1 MVHKAPL
8 LKNLQRPAGRL
19 VAPQLMGGSVSQ
31 QHPLSLQCLLL
42 GVAWIA
48 VAGPAV
54 AQEPAASCKV
64 RGSFEWLSQRGSPLD
79 SAMVVIGGNVA
90 KVCYSRPSARGRTVF
105 GGLIPYGK
113 AWRTGANEPTVL
125 HLPFPAEVAGVR
137 LDAGRYMLF
146 TVPQPERWV
155 IAIFISD
162 ATDPVEM
169 FQTMRSVGEGMVV
182 VESLETHVETF
193 TIRGTTGAAVADLIL
208 EWERVRVRIP
218 IRPID

>member
-1 MVHKAPL
+1 MGRAVRQ
-8 LKNLQRPAGRL
+8 QRP
-19 VAPQLMGGSVSQ
+19 M
-31 QHPLSLQCLLL
+31 SLRCLLL

-48 VAGPAV
+48 VAGQAV

-64 RGSFEWLSQRGSPLD
+64 RGSFEWLSQRASPLD
-79 SAMVVIGGNVA
+79 SAIVVIDGNVA

-105 GGLIPYGK
+105 GGLVPYGK

-125 HLPFPAEVAGVR
+125 HLPFRAEVAGVQ

-146 TVPQPERWV
+146 TVPQPEQWV

-169 FQTMRSVGEGMVV
+169 FRTMRSVGEGMVV
-182 VESLETHVETF
+182 AESLETHVETF
-193 TIRGTTGAAVADLIL
+193 TMRGTTGAAVADLIL

>member
-1 MVHKAPL
+1 MEFWRKRVRQ
-8 LKNLQRPAGRL
+8 QRP
-19 VAPQLMGGSVSQ
+19 M
-31 QHPLSLQCLLL
+31 SLRCLLL

-48 VAGPAV
+48 VAGQAV

-64 RGSFEWLSQRGSPLD
+64 RGSFEWLSQRASPLD
-79 SAMVVIGGNVA
+79 SAIVVIDGNVA

-105 GGLIPYGK
+105 GGLVPYGK

-125 HLPFPAEVAGVR
+125 HLPFRAEVAGVQ

-146 TVPQPERWV
+146 TVPHPEQWV

-169 FQTMRSVGEGMVV
+169 FRTMRSVGEGMVV
-182 VESLETHVETF
+182 AESLETHVETF
-193 TIRGTTGAAVADLIL
+193 TMRGTTGAAVADLIL

>member
-1 MVHKAPL
+1 
-8 LKNLQRPAGRL
+8 
-19 VAPQLMGGSVSQ
+19 
-31 QHPLSLQCLLL
+31 
-42 GVAWIA
+42 
-48 VAGPAV
+48 
-54 AQEPAASCKV
+54 
-64 RGSFEWLSQRGSPLD
+64 
-79 SAMVVIGGNVA
+79 MVVIGGNVA

-105 GGLIPYGK
+105 GGLVPYGK

-182 VESLETHVETF
+182 AESLETHVETF
-193 TIRGTTGAAVADLIL
+193 TIRGTTGAAVAELIL